1 MKENIRQDF
10 LVLSQKVHGYPL
22 IYLDNGATTQLPLPV
37 LNAVEEQYCT
47 YQANI
52 HRGIHY
58 LSEQSTARVEAVRKA
73 VAAFIGAAE
82 PEEIIFTGGTTAS
95 INMLARSF
103 SDGILKEGDIVV
115 TTQMEHHSDLIPWQE
130 VCHKSGARLK
140 IVHLTE
146 KGELDMNEYASHLE
160 KHPKLVAVTY
170 VSNVLGTVN
179 PVEELIAM
187 AHSAGAA
194 VCLDAAQAMRHMSI
208 DVQKLDCEFLCF
220 SGHKMMAPTG
230 VGVLYGKREWLEKL
244 PPVFFGGGMVDNVYC
259 ESATYGEL
267 PFKFEAGTQNI
278 GGIIGLGA
286 AIDYLRNAGLSDIY
300 AYEDKL
306 LTYAEVRLQERDYL
320 NILGTPER
328 RAGAI
333 SFNLRGL
340 HYYDTAKLLDQLGIA
355 VRSGNLCAQPL
366 LSRYELTGVVRVSPA
381 FYNTKEEIDA
391 LCAALD
397 RIASL
402 PIMKS

>member
-95 INMLARSF
+95 INMLARSL
-103 SDGILKEGDIVV
+103 SDGILGKGDIVV
-115 TTQMEHHSDLIPWQE
+115 ATQMEHHSNLIPWQE
-130 VCHKSGARLK
+130 ACHRSGALLK

-146 KGELDMNEYASHLE
+146 NGELDMNEFAGHLE

-194 VCLDAAQAMRHMSI
+194 VCLDAAQAIRHMSI
-208 DVQKLDCEFLCF
+208 DVRKLDCEFLCF

-267 PFKFEAGTQNI
+267 PFKFEAGTPNI

-286 AIDYLRNAGLSDIY
+286 AIDYLRNAGLSDICS
-300 AYEDKL
+300 YEDEL
-306 LTYAEVRLQERDYL
+306 LSYVEERLQERDYL

-366 LSRYELTGVVRVSPA
+366 LSRYGLTGAVRVTPA
-381 FYNTKEEIDA
+381 FYNTREEIDA

-397 RIASL
+397 RIAAL
-402 PIMKS
+402 PIIKS